1 MRVDENN
8 QSLPTLQIEG
18 TQREIQVHTSL
29 LKMVDIETAE
39 IIKKALDI
47 NGPQTSME
55 KAEVYTVGDI
65 VLYNDSKVH
74 GYVIESNPYHV
85 RVVNTHGQVQNV
97 QINKINKKYPFD
109 RKDKKSIQDHMGN
122 PLTIDD
128 TIIVSNKN
136 SRFKD
141 QRGIIRSIHNS
152 TLFLWDRKFMHHSNG
167 IYVEL
172 ARNVTLKGYE
182 LIQNQQ
188 MEPNKAGGYINQNRI
203 QKHKLLN
210 KKVMITR
217 GEFKGQV
224 GRVTHVNGIIAEL
237 EMSLRARVKEFVN
250 INDIEQV
257 QSEDPY
263 MFNSNGQQN

>member
-1 MRVDENN
+1 VFTPKNIDGYTDNLKIEKNVIQKYFEERDNVRVLDGKYKGEKATVMRVDENN

-182 LIQNQQ
+182 LI
-188 MEPNKAGGYINQNRI
+188 
-203 QKHKLLN
+203 
-210 KKVMITR
+210 
-217 GEFKGQV
+217 
-224 GRVTHVNGIIAEL
+224 
-237 EMSLRARVKEFVN
+237 
-250 INDIEQV
+250 
-257 QSEDPY
+257 
-263 MFNSNGQQN
+263 